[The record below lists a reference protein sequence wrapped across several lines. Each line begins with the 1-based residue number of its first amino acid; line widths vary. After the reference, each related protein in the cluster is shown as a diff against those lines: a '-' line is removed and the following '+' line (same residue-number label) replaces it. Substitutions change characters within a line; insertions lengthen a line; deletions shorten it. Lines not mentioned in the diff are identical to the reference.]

1 MNSKA
6 AIAALT
12 LTIIAVAAIV
22 MIIVSAI
29 SPKEEQVSSAS
40 LCKGTALCISGNV
53 TKIVDGDTLE
63 IENIT
68 IRLALVNTPE
78 IGEEGYSDAK
88 QFVSALCPPRSAAI
102 ADEDD
107 GQTQGSHGRMIAKV
121 SCGGKILNEEVLSAG
136 LAEILTEFCSVSEFA
151 TENWAKKYC

>member
-1 MNSKA
+1 MSRKA
-6 AIAALT
+6 AIATAALA
-12 LTIIAVAAIV
+12 IIAVAAIL
-22 MIIVSAI
+22 IIVVPAFN
-29 SPKEEQVSSAS
+29 PKEGQDSSAS

-78 IGEEGYSDAK
+78 IAEEGYAEAK

-107 GQTQGSHGRMIAKV
+107 GQTQGSYGRMIAKV

-151 TENWAKKYC
+151 TENWAKQYC